1 VGQGWLYMSAVS
13 SSTWFHSN
21 RYTAQSACEHCGGVI
36 RHESWCITMDPVV
49 YYAYEIVI
57 DPTRL
62 TLADSLILHALGVSW
77 TAAPCSGRCGMA
89 AK

>member
-1 VGQGWLYMSAVS
+1 
-13 SSTWFHSN
+13 
-21 RYTAQSACEHCGGVI
+21 
-36 RHESWCITMDPVV
+36 MDPVV